1 MIRRFIL
8 PIYNAI
14 PLLGYGTL
22 ITLQLWATAGFV
34 SLILGSIM
42 GILRAQKMRTPCI
55 TPFCN
60 CFTALLRG
68 VPFYVQLLIS
78 YFVIPE
84 MLGINTISPFIVST
98 IALGLCS
105 AAYVSQIIKSGLDAI
120 PVGEWEA
127 TYVLGYTRVQALIY
141 LMRPRALRLILPALR
156 GELDQLLKSTSI
168 ISTIG
173 ILELTNAARNIVERD
188 LQPLPIYCAIATI
201 YLLISVVFNATVT
214 RLFEGKSYD

>member
-1 MIRRFIL
+1 M
-8 PIYNAI
+8 

-22 ITLQLWATAGFV
+22 ITLQLWVTAGLV
-34 SLILGSIM
+34 SLIMGSIM
-42 GILRAQKMRTPCI
+42 GILRAQKMRQQLI
-55 TPFCN
+55 TPIFN

-68 VPFYVQLLIS
+68 VPFYVQLLIA

-84 MLGINTISPFIVST
+84 ILGINTISPFVIST
-98 IALGLCS
+98 IALGICS

-127 TYVLGYTRVQALIY
+127 AFVLGYTKRQALTY
-141 LMRPRALRLILPALR
+141 LMMPRASRLIMPALR

-173 ILELTNAARNIVERD
+173 ILELTNIARNIVERN

-201 YLLISVVFNATVT
+201 YLLISVVFNAIVI
-214 RLFEGKSYD
+214 RLFEKRSYD